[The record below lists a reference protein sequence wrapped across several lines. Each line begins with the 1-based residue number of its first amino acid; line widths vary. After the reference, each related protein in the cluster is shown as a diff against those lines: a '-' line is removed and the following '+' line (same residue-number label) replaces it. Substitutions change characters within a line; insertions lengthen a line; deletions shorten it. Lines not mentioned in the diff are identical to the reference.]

1 MVYRPNSSCSSAT
14 QLVFLCSDFSF
25 LYSCRFEDS
34 RAVIRKK
41 LKTNCVALDL
51 SLRKKFSK
59 IYLIVIHG
67 CRDEQKYTHFSVL
80 YGIAYVVIAKPQFLS
95 DSEALIAFHSSA
107 CVLLY
112 RAKLAN
118 ILSYSTYS
126 SYLLNETFRMIVVIL
141 LCTL

>member
-1 MVYRPNSSCSSAT
+1 MI
-14 QLVFLCSDFSF
+14 LVFSIA
-25 LYSCRFEDS
+25 
-34 RAVIRKK
+34 AVLKT
-41 LKTNCVALDL
+41 LEQLLEKTNCVVLDL

-67 CRDEQKYTHFSVL
+67 CRDERKYTHFFVL

-112 RAKLAN
+112 RAPLTFFTFWV
-118 ILSYSTYS
+118 TYTNR
-126 SYLLNETFRMIVVIL
+126 Y
-141 LCTL
+141 

>member
-1 MVYRPNSSCSSAT
+1 MT
-14 QLVFLCSDFSF
+14 LVFSIA
-25 LYSCRFEDS
+25 
-34 RAVIRKK
+34 AVLKT
-41 LKTNCVALDL
+41 LEQLLEKTNCVALDL

-67 CRDEQKYTHFSVL
+67 CRDERKYTHFSVL

-112 RAKLAN
+112 RAPLNMLRICYAAM
-118 ILSYSTYS
+118 YSN
-126 SYLLNETFRMIVVIL
+126 L
-141 LCTL
+141 